1 MYNGE
6 SIAVTCSGR
15 RRACIHPCGFKD
27 SVALTGPLHH
37 RFTIVFFSL
46 ATFALWILEFIL
58 PRVSG
63 SPLFCVC
70 VSLEKYRI
78 LDSGRRLLENV
89 SVFCAMLGSTA
100 DTCSYV
106 SLQRL
111 FVIFFVKVDSDP
123 ELAALVDW
131 TTPGVVT
138 PVKLQT
144 VWLLQVFLSASSL
157 QVRVA
162 LCAGNLVLLS
172 AQQLVV
178 ATPRIHVAVVD

>member
-1 MYNGE
+1 MENLWPLRVLDD
-6 SIAVTCSGR
+6 AGR
-15 RRACIHPCGFKD
+15 AYTRAA
-27 SVALTGPLHH
+27 SRTVWLSLALSTTGSL
-37 RFTIVFFSL
+37 FVFFFCPRRSHFGFWNL
-46 ATFALWILEFIL
+46 FFV

-78 LDSGRRLLENV
+78 LDSGRRPLENV

-111 FVIFFVKVDSDP
+111 FVIFFVTVDSDP
-123 ELAALVDW
+123 ELAALVGW

-138 PVKLQT
+138 PVKLHT

-178 ATPRIHVAVVD
+178 ATPRIPVAVVD

>member
-6 SIAVTCSGR
+6 SMAVTCSGR

-37 RFTIVFFSL
+37 RFTTVFFCPRRSHFGSWNL
-46 ATFALWILEFIL
+46 FFV

-78 LDSGRRLLENV
+78 LDSGRRPLENV
-89 SVFCAMLGSTA
+89 SVFCAMLGSTS

-138 PVKLQT
+138 PVKLHT
-144 VWLLQVFLSASSL
+144 V
-157 QVRVA
+157 
-162 LCAGNLVLLS
+162 
-172 AQQLVV
+172 
-178 ATPRIHVAVVD
+178 